1 MSALFRS
8 RASVLALSATL
19 GALVLSGCAAGDGS
33 DENEPEVAVA
43 RLSQV
48 RQGIVDGETDASR
61 RAVLAVGSFA
71 EGGLSLCTGTLI
83 APNLILTAR
92 HCVTPTKHGTVQ
104 CNTDGFAAP
113 LDPGSIGVSPATNA
127 LADGRFYAVS
137 QVHVPPAADDVCGG
151 DVALLIL
158 DGAFADTSAVPIAPR
173 LDLPVRGGEFYT
185 AVGYGLNLDE
195 GVGTRRAREGLEV
208 TCGPLDC
215 PGSDSFTTTEFVGDE
230 GVCEGD
236 SGGPALDLD
245 GEVVGV
251 VSRGTEDCELAV
263 YSAVS
268 SWRDWIREV
277 GEEAFREGDY
287 ERPDWLDDSVEV
299 ATAVPA
305 AAMNDAL
312 ASAATAPEVTPPAA
326 FAPASSAG
334 GCAVSAVGAA
344 SGNLAWA
351 AALIGAALS
360 RLVSRI
366 KGSGSG
372 LGTRARRRHQA

>member
-1 MSALFRS
+1 MRDGFATVGAMSAVYRS
-8 RASVLALSATL
+8 RAFTLSLAALL
-19 GALVLSGCAAGDGS
+19 GAIVSSGCADADGVQLEQES
-33 DENEPEVAVA
+33 LGRAEQ
-43 RLSQV
+43 S
-48 RQGIVDGETDASR
+48 IVDGTTDATR

-71 EGGLSLCTGTLI
+71 DGGLSLCTGTLI

-92 HCVTPTKHGTVQ
+92 HCVTPNKQGTVQ
-104 CNTDGFAAP
+104 CDTDGFAAP

-137 QVHVPPAADDVCGG
+137 QVHVPPAADGVCGG
-151 DVALLIL
+151 DIALLIL
-158 DGAFADTSAVPIAPR
+158 DGEFPEVSSKPIAPR
-173 LDLPVRGGEFYT
+173 LDRPVRGGEFYT

-245 GEVVGV
+245 GRVVGV

-277 GEEAFREGDY
+277 GEEALSEGSYD
-287 ERPDWLDDSVEV
+287 RPAWLDDTAEPASDEGLAGGEV
-299 ATAVPA
+299 AAETEPSADLGALTPARSSGGCSVGSPA
-305 AAMNDAL
+305 AL
-312 ASAATAPEVTPPAA
+312 PGTGLS
-326 FAPASSAG
+326 
-334 GCAVSAVGAA
+334 
-344 SGNLAWA
+344 WA
-351 AALIGAALS
+351 AAALLAAA
-360 RLVSRI
+360 
-366 KGSGSG
+366 G
-372 LGTRARRRHQA
+372 LCRRRKTHQA